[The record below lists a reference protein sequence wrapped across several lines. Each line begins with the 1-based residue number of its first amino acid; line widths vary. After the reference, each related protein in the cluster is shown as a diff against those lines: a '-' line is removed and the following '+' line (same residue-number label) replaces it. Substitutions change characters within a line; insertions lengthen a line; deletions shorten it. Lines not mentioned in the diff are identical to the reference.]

1 MIRVENNTVEVRGS
15 DKDITYDL
23 TILLNTLMK
32 KHKQADTIIKC
43 AVMSARDM
51 IKAGINGTDLSDSV
65 NVTLKR
71 PR

>member
-1 MIRVENNTVEVRGS
+1 MIRVENNTVEVTGS

-23 TILLNTLMK
+23 TLLLNTLMK

-43 AVMSARDM
+43 AVMSAKQM
-51 IKAGINGTDLSDSV
+51 INKGINGTDLSDGV

>member
-1 MIRVENNTVEVRGS
+1 MIRVENDTVEVRGS
-15 DKDITYDL
+15 DNDITYEL

-32 KHKQADTIIKC
+32 KHKQADIIIKC

-51 IKAGINGTDLSDSV
+51 IKAGINGTDLSDGV

>member
-1 MIRVENNTVEVRGS
+1 MLRVENNIVEVKGS

-43 AVMSARDM
+43 AVMSAKQM
-51 IKAGINGTDLSDSV
+51 ITENINGTDLSDSV

-71 PR
+71 PK